1 MKKFELQHA
10 FQGDDLSI
18 LTQTYYR
25 LMDRSDPVIQSYSVE
40 RRIRKRKKKDIPQDE
55 GKKRCERKA
64 LLCKLTKGGCSRT
77 LEPSKIIIIT

>member
-25 LMDRSDPVIQSYSVE
+25 MMDRSDPVMQSYSVE
-40 RRIRKRKKKDIPQDE
+40 RRIRKRDKKDIPRE
-55 GKKRCERKA
+55 VRV
-64 LLCKLTKGGCSRT
+64 
-77 LEPSKIIIIT
+77 ITVVEF